1 MQHQAGIL
9 VISPVTKLC
18 FLLYPAPFTSY
29 FQFMLGKQNGPFDHK
44 SCRPRFPFFGFIFS
58 CPPGRVR
65 EARIRKLAELRVR
78 EDTLPTRCR
87 RG

>member
-44 SCRPRFPFFGFIFS
+44 SCRPRFPFFGFIF
-58 CPPGRVR
+58 
-65 EARIRKLAELRVR
+65 
-78 EDTLPTRCR
+78 
-87 RG
+87 